1 MSKYGALKSLLLLVF
16 FVFWALPVLAQVD
29 TVWVRRYNGSGS
41 LDDIARAIAV
51 DDSGNAYVTGNIYTE
66 TGFDYATMK
75 YYPNGDTAWV
85 RTYNGSGN
93 LDDLALDLAVDGHGN
108 VYVAGA
114 TDHSWP
120 NESSSDYA
128 TIKYYPNGDTAWLR
142 RYNGPG
148 NSNDYALAIA
158 VDDSGNVCVTGFSF
172 DSTGEYNDYATIKYY
187 PNGDTAWVRRYNGP
201 GNAYDGSHD
210 VAVDHS
216 GYVYVTGYSDGVG
229 TYTDFATIKYYPNG
243 DTAWVRRYTLPGG
256 STDIAY
262 KVAVDDEGNVYVTGG
277 CYPGSATH
285 QDYLTIKYN
294 SDGDTVW
301 VRTYNGPA
309 NYMDDSRAIAVDGSG
324 NVFVTGISVGSD
336 SSLDYATIKYY
347 PNGGTAWVR
356 RYKGSG
362 NYYDLASA
370 IAVDDYG
377 DVYVSGGSYGS
388 GTSFD
393 YATVKYNSNGN
404 ELWVE
409 RYNGPGNGEDRVEA
423 IAVDDSNNV
432 YVTGCSYDGVTNLD
446 YVTIKYYQTNEP
458 PDSFSLLF
466 PPNKAF
472 TPQGVRFDWETATDP
487 NPFDQVRYD
496 LYVSTSYRFPL
507 DSTTID
513 ADLVASEHTR
523 TLDYGTYYWKV
534 KVKDNYGAERWSNQI
549 CYFMVTGIFYS
560 GDLNGDGAVNIG
572 DVIFL
577 INYLYTSGP
586 APEPFKLGDVNCNN
600 EVNVADV
607 VFLINYLFKN
617 GPPPSC

>member
-1 MSKYGALKSLLLLVF
+1 
-16 FVFWALPVLAQVD
+16 
-29 TVWVRRYNGSGS
+29 VRRYNGSGS

-128 TIKYYPNGDTAWLR
+128 TIKYYPNGDTAWVR

-158 VDDSGNVCVTGFSF
+158 VDDSGNVYVTGFSF
-172 DSTGEYNDYATIKYY
+172 DSTGEYNDYATVKYY

-201 GNAYDGSHD
+201 ANAYDEACD
-210 VAVDHS
+210 VAVDAS
-216 GYVYVTGYSDGVG
+216 GYVYVTGYSDGTP
-229 TYTDFATIKYYPNG
+229 TYPDFATIKYYPNG
-243 DTAWVRRYTLPGG
+243 DTAWVRRYNTTGK
-256 STDIAY
+256 STDIGY
-262 KVAVDDEGNVYVTGG
+262 DIAVDGAGNVYVTGG
-277 CYPGSATH
+277 SFASWTTKE
-285 QDYLTIKYN
+285 DYLTIKYYPN
-294 SDGDTVW
+294 GDTAW
-301 VRTYNGPA
+301 VRRYDGPA
-309 NYMDDSRAIAVDGSG
+309 NYMDDPSAIAVDGSG
-324 NVFVTGISVGSD
+324 NVFVTGESVGSD
-336 SSLDYATIKYY
+336 AALDYATIKYY

-356 RYKGSG
+356 RYEGPG
-362 NYYDLASA
+362 NSFDLASA
-370 IAVDDYG
+370 MAVDGYG
-377 DVYVSGGSYGS
+377 DVYVSGGSYGN
-388 GTSFD
+388 GTSYD

-409 RYNGPGNGEDRVEA
+409 RYNGTGNGEDYA
-423 IAVDDSNNV
+423 KAMAVDDSNNV
-432 YVTGCSYDGVTNLD
+432 YVTGYSYDGITNLD

-466 PPNKAF
+466 PPDKAF
-472 TPQGVRFDWETATDP
+472 TPRGVHFDWETATDP
-487 NPFDQVRYD
+487 NTFDQVTYD
-496 LYVSTSYRFPL
+496 LYVSRTNHFPSNP

-513 ADLVASEHTR
+513 SNLTISEHTK
-523 TLDYGTYYWKV
+523 TLDYGIYYWKV
-534 KVKDNYGAERWSNQI
+534 KAKDKYGAERWSDQI
-549 CYFMVTGIFYS
+549 CHFMVTGIHYS
-560 GDLNGDGAVNIG
+560 GDINLDGSTNIG

-577 INYLYTSGP
+577 INYLYISGP
-586 APEPFKLGDVNCNN
+586 APEPLKLGDVNCDN

-607 VFLINYLFKN
+607 IFLINFLFNN